1 MMAVEM
7 ASVMAIKL
15 VRRSSA
21 HHTQVSPPSQVWEGS
36 PGGAKGAKGEGAWE
50 GEAHRGGGRRQLSL
64 RT

>member
-1 MMAVEM
+1 MAVEM

-36 PGGAKGAKGEGAWE
+36 PGG
-50 GEAHRGGGRRQLSL
+50 GRRGRRGKGRGRERLIAVAGGVS
-64 RT
+64 